1 MKKERKK
8 HMKNSVCSFVFML
21 LCIVLCV
28 TVAFFGI
35 NSMGLKSVTEEDAI
49 NKGLD
54 LVGGSSITFSVV
66 PDENDKNFDT
76 TVALDKVETVLRER
90 LDALSYNEA
99 TIARVDDDKIRI
111 EIPGIDDP
119 NEAAETLGSV
129 AKLQFKNADGEVIFE
144 GDAVKGATA
153 NYGPLAQ
160 GMKDEHYVSIEFTSE
175 GRKLFAEA
183 TKQASS
189 AANVKA
195 GTNFIDIELDGIN
208 ISHASVKETINSDSC
223 TISGNFTQEAAT
235 ELAAKID
242 SGNLPVELKQEE
254 VRHVGATLGSN
265 ALSSSLMA
273 GAIGIAL
280 VMLFMI
286 IVYRLPGFL
295 SSLALV
301 GYVAIVAILL
311 VALRVNLSLP
321 GIAGIILTIG
331 MAVDANVIIY
341 ERVKEELRNGKTVR
355 SAVKSGFKGATS
367 AIVDANVTTLIAAV
381 VLVAMGTGAV
391 KGFGI
396 TLLIGTLVSLF
407 TSLVV
412 SRVFMYSVANMGAG
426 SWIMGG
432 KRADKQ

>member
-1 MKKERKK
+1 
-8 HMKNSVCSFVFML
+8 MKNSVCSFVFML

-28 TVAFFGI
+28 TVAFYGI
-35 NSMGLKSVTEEDAI
+35 NAIGLKSVTEDDAI

-66 PDENDKNFDT
+66 TPENNKDFDT
-76 TVALDKVETVLRER
+76 EKALDKVETVLRDR
-90 LDALSYNEA
+90 LDALSYSEA
-99 TIARVDDDKIRI
+99 TIARVDNDKIRL

-129 AKLQFKNADGEVIFE
+129 AKLQFKNSDGKVLFE
-144 GDAVKGATA
+144 GEMVKGAT
-153 NYGPLAQ
+153 YKFGPVGQ
-160 GMKDEHYVSIEFTSE
+160 GMKDEHYVAIEFTSE
-175 GRKLFAEA
+175 GRKLFAQA
-183 TKQASS
+183 TQEASS
-189 AANVKA
+189 AANISA
-195 GTNFIDIELDGIN
+195 GKNYIDIELDGIN

-242 SGNLPVELKQEE
+242 SGNLPVELKQED

-265 ALSSSLMA
+265 ALSTSLTA
-273 GAIGIAL
+273 GAIGILL

-286 IVYRLPGFL
+286 LVYRLPGFL
-295 SSLALV
+295 SSLSLV

-311 VALRVNLSLP
+311 VFFRVNLSLP

-341 ERVKEELRNGKTVR
+341 ERVKEELNAGKTVR
-355 SAVKSGFKGATS
+355 SAVKAGFSGATS
-367 AIVDANVTTLIAAV
+367 AIIDSNVTTLIAAV
-381 VLVAMGTGAV
+381 VLAVMGTGAV
-391 KGFGI
+391 YGFAI

-412 SRVFMYSVANMGAG
+412 TRVFMTSVANMGVG

-432 KRADKQ
+432 KRANKQ